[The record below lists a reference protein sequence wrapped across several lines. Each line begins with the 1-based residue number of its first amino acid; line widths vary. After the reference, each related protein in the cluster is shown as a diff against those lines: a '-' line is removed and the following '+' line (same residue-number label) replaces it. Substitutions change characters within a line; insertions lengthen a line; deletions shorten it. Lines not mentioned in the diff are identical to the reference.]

1 MSDVS
6 AASSNSLV
14 VDGNGRVR
22 FSGLGSGIDFES
34 AVEGIMQ
41 ARRIPV
47 DRLEAEIETGTEKLA
62 ALTDLRTLMS
72 NLRNSLEN
80 LYGRQALGNSGN
92 VFENKTTF
100 ASTSRQDGQ
109 PAANAANLIGVSV
122 TNAADTGT
130 NEIEIDQIARAQR
143 IGSLTFNSVTDD
155 LGTASGGVAGSIS
168 GSFDINGANI
178 SVSSTDSL
186 LTLRDRINAAR
197 SGTGD
202 GIGVRASIVSV
213 DDNEHILVLT
223 AEETGTDI
231 TLFES
236 SGGILSELG
245 ISNDGGTTL
254 QNELQSPRTAQFY
267 ANGVLDLDKWHS
279 QRLTPDAALSTF
291 GVGGG
296 PFSFEIRDANN
307 ALLGTVNYSGTD
319 SVTDLANTINAIAGV
334 SASVV
339 TNGGATRLEVTGD
352 GGQTITLSGDTGSAM
367 EDLGLT
373 NKQLIERNSNTISDL
388 FAGVTLSLFGAERGT
403 TIRVEVERDLNAVK
417 TAVSGFATAYN
428 ELKIF
433 MNQQQLA
440 NPDTGEATE
449 DTGPLFRNPT
459 LGTIEQSLSRVLG
472 NGAEGVSDSF
482 TVLAQIGI
490 EFVNNDVIADP
501 LLRDTLEI
509 NESELDENLLNNID
523 DIENLFTFDFSS
535 SDPRV
540 VLLGFTGET
549 SFDSNGYTINLGNY
563 GSANER
569 SGAVN
574 SETATLN
581 DGTDSFGATISGSFT
596 INGVSIDYDVTTD
609 SLEDLVD
616 RINENTALRSERIS
630 ASLVNGPGG
639 GKQLSISSTGDPL
652 NIGGDTGDLLAGL
665 ALTTEGYLIGSAN
678 VGGAGD
684 GSDNGTAETR
694 GRIFTV
700 TDQSGAEGLRL
711 LYTGDG
717 NASNIQVDFTVGVG
731 AKMFFEL
738 EQMLDTQTGSL
749 EAEVDTLTAQNRAA
763 ETRVD
768 EMIVRLDYQRERLLE
783 RFIVMEQALARMNSV
798 LDQIR
803 EITSSFNSDN

>member
-72 NLRNSLEN
+72 NLRTSLDN

-92 VFENKTTF
+92 VFENKSTF

-109 PAANAANLIGVSV
+109 PAANAANLIGVAV

-143 IGSLTFNSVTDD
+143 IGSLTFNSTTDD
-155 LGTASGGVAGSIS
+155 LGTASGGTAGSIA
-168 GSFDINGANI
+168 GSFDINGTTITVDA
-178 SVSSTDSL
+178 TDSL
-186 LTLRDRINAAR
+186 LAVRDRINAANAGAN
-197 SGTGD
+197 GT
-202 GIGVRASIVSV
+202 GVRASIVSV
-213 DDNEHILVLT
+213 DENEHILVLT
-223 AEETGTDI
+223 AEETGTNI
-231 TLFES
+231 TLDNET
-236 SGGILSELG
+236 GGLLSELG
-245 ISNDGGTTL
+245 ISSDGGATL
-254 QNELQSPRTAQFY
+254 LNELQSPRTSQFY
-267 ANGVLDLDKWHS
+267 ANGLLDLDKWHS

-291 GVGGG
+291 GVGTG
-296 PFSFEIRDANN
+296 PFSFEIRDSTNT
-307 ALLGTVNYSGTD
+307 LLGTVNYSGTD

-334 SASVV
+334 SANVV
-339 TNGGATRLEVTGD
+339 TNGGATRLEITGD
-352 GGQTITLSGDTGSAM
+352 GGQTITLSGDTGSAI

-388 FAGVTLSLFGAERGT
+388 FGGVTLTLFGAERGT

-459 LGTIEQSLSRVLG
+459 LGTIEQTLSRVLG
-472 NGAEGVSDSF
+472 NGAEGVSSAF

-490 EFVNNDVIADP
+490 DFVNNDVIADP
-501 LLRDTLEI
+501 LLRDTLDI
-509 NESELDENLLNNID
+509 NETELDEKLLNNID
-523 DIENLFTFDFSS
+523 EIERLFTFDFSS

-549 SFDSNGYTINLGNY
+549 SYDSNGYTINLGNY

-569 SGAVN
+569 SGEAN
-574 SETATLN
+574 SDTATLN
-581 DGTDSFGATISGSFT
+581 DGTDSVGATTSGSFD
-596 INGVSIDYDVTTD
+596 INGTAIAYDVTTD
-609 SLEDLVD
+609 SLDSLAEA
-616 RINENTALRSERIS
+616 INAASIAGVS
-630 ASLVNGPGG
+630 ARVIDGPGG
-639 GKQLSISSTGDPL
+639 GKQLSISSTQDPL
-652 NIGGDTGDLLAGL
+652 VVNNDTGDLVGAL
-665 ALTTEGYLIGSAN
+665 ALTTEDYLVGSAN

-684 GSDNGTAETR
+684 GSDDGTATTA
-694 GRIFTV
+694 GRIITV
-700 TDQSGAEGLRL
+700 TDQNGAEGLRL
-711 LYTGDG
+711 LYTGTGD
-717 NASNIQVDFTVGVG
+717 ASNIQVDFTVGVG